1 MPYQQILQK
10 YAYQGI
16 FACRIHIC
24 DENSSKSYDFHE
36 KCKIMEKLIILVIS
50 VNFLRFSMKLQS
62 RISEKVRKYVFQME
76 KKTNKAKLDIFK
88 FLRKSVLSLQPMI
101 KLEVIMP
108 YQQILQKYAY
118 QGIFACRIHICNEN
132 SSKSYDFHEKCK
144 IMEKLIILVIS
155 VNFLRFSQKLLS
167 RISEKVRK
175 YVFQMEKK
183 TNKAKL
189 DIFKFLRKSVL
200 SQGYSL

>member
-1 MPYQQILQK
+1 MPYLQILQK

-24 DENSSKSYDFHE
+24 DENSSNYYDFRE
-36 KCKIMEKLIILVIS
+36 KCKRIEKLIILVIS
-50 VNFLRFSMKLQS
+50 VKFLRFSL
-62 RISEKVRKYVFQME
+62 
-76 KKTNKAKLDIFK
+76 
-88 FLRKSVLSLQPMI
+88 
-101 KLEVIMP
+101 
-108 YQQILQKYAY
+108 
-118 QGIFACRIHICNEN
+118 
-132 SSKSYDFHEKCK
+132 
-144 IMEKLIILVIS
+144 
-155 VNFLRFSQKLLS
+155 KLLS

-189 DIFKFLRKSVL
+189 EIFKFLSKSVL